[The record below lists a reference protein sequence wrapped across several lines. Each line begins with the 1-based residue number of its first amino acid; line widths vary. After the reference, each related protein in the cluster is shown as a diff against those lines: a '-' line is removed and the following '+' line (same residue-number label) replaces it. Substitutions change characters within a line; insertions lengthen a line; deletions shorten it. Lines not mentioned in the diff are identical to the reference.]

1 MNKII
6 LTLAILCST
15 FGVALQVETSR
26 AASPLDPTM
35 LPPSELR
42 LTLRGAM
49 EAALDNNPDVRLF
62 KEKIETA
69 RAASST
75 QFGALLP
82 NLSGSGQVTHQTVY
96 LGKFGLTPQR
106 TNPFEVYDARVSM
119 TQSLFSLSLIQR
131 WKASREALKVAEL
144 ESETNKSDTMGTVG
158 LLYVE
163 ALRADALVKAH
174 EANLEL
180 FTELIELARQRRGSG
195 MGTGLDTA
203 RLQAQ
208 LENERQQ
215 LAAARYEVERVHL
228 NIINALG
235 LPFEVRLVLTDSL
248 KTEVDAAPSIQD
260 AVATALADRMEV
272 KAQAQRI
279 KTASIGLDS
288 TKSERLPSVQAQGD
302 LGRIG
307 NRMDVTVDTY
317 NIGAFLSV
325 PLFDGGQRQGR
336 IQEGRSQVRQEMIR
350 LQSVSNHVTLEVRE
364 ALVTLTSAQEQLRI
378 AKSGMEAALTELAL
392 ARERFAVLSS
402 SSNLE
407 VTNALFSV
415 SRARENIVDAMFR
428 LNQSRI
434 NLARAL
440 GQLARVS

>member
-1 MNKII
+1 MNTTI
-6 LTLAILCST
+6 LKLTIFCSI
-15 FGVALQVETSR
+15 FVMALDLDISR
-26 AASPLDPTM
+26 AASPTDQTM

-49 EAALDNNPDVRLF
+49 EAALDNNPDVRLY

-75 QFGALLP
+75 QLGALLP
-82 NLSGSGQVTHQTVY
+82 NLSGSAQATHQTVY

-180 FTELIELARQRRGSG
+180 FTELIQLARQRRGSG

-215 LAAARYEVERVHL
+215 LTSARYEVERVHL

-235 LPFEVRLVLTDSL
+235 LPFEVRLVLTDTL
-248 KTEVDAAPSIQD
+248 KTEVDAAPTIQE

-272 KAQAQRI
+272 KAQTQRI

-302 LGRIG
+302 FGRIG
-307 NRMDVTVDTY
+307 NRMDVTIDTY

-350 LQSVSNHVTLEVRE
+350 LQNVSNRVTLEVRE
-364 ALVTLTSAQEQLRI
+364 ALVTLTSAQEQLSI
-378 AKSGMEAALTELAL
+378 AKAGIEAALTELAL

-415 SRARENIVDAMFR
+415 SRARENTVDAMFR
-428 LNQSRI
+428 LNQARI

>member
-1 MNKII
+1 
-6 LTLAILCST
+6 
-15 FGVALQVETSR
+15 
-26 AASPLDPTM
+26 
-35 LPPSELR
+35 
-42 LTLRGAM
+42 M

-75 QFGALLP
+75 QLGTLLP

-248 KTEVDAAPSIQD
+248 KTEVDSAPSIQD

-350 LQSVSNHVTLEVRE
+350 LQSVSNRVTLEVRE

-415 SRARENIVDAMFR
+415 SRARENTVDAMFR

>member
-1 MNKII
+1 MKTPIVR
-6 LTLAILCST
+6 LAMACASLVMTLDADI
-15 FGVALQVETSR
+15 SR
-26 AASPLDPTM
+26 AASPLESET

-62 KEKIETA
+62 KEKIQAA

-75 QFGALLP
+75 QLGALLP

-158 LLYVE
+158 LQYVE

-174 EANLEL
+174 EANLRL
-180 FTELIELARQRRGSG
+180 FTELIQLARDRRGGG

-215 LAAARYEVERVHL
+215 LTSARYEVERVHL
-228 NIINALG
+228 NLIHALG

-248 KTEVDAAPSIQD
+248 KTEVDGTPSIQE
-260 AVATALADRMEV
+260 AVATALADRMEM
-272 KAQAQRI
+272 KAQTQRI

-302 LGRIG
+302 YGRIG
-307 NRMDVTVDTY
+307 NRMDVTIDTY

-350 LQSVSNHVTLEVRE
+350 LQSVSNRVTLEVRE
-364 ALVTLTSAQEQLRI
+364 ALVTVTSAQEQLSI
-378 AKSGMEAALTELAL
+378 AKAGMEAALTELAL

-415 SRARENIVDAMFR
+415 SRGRENMVDAMFR
-428 LNQSRI
+428 LNQARI

-440 GQLARVS
+440 GQLDRVS

>member
-1 MNKII
+1 MNPII
-6 LTLAILCST
+6 FKLTIFCSILAM
-15 FGVALQVETSR
+15 ALPLDRSR

-302 LGRIG
+302 FGRIG

-415 SRARENIVDAMFR
+415 SRGRENTVDAMFR

>member
-1 MNKII
+1 
-6 LTLAILCST
+6 
-15 FGVALQVETSR
+15 
-26 AASPLDPTM
+26 M

-75 QFGALLP
+75 QLGTLLP

-248 KTEVDAAPSIQD
+248 KTEVDSAPSIQD

-350 LQSVSNHVTLEVRE
+350 LQSVSNRVTLEVRE

-415 SRARENIVDAMFR
+415 SRARENTVDAMFR

>member
-1 MNKII
+1 
-6 LTLAILCST
+6 
-15 FGVALQVETSR
+15 
-26 AASPLDPTM
+26 M

-42 LTLRGAM
+42 LSLKEAM
-49 EAALDNNPDVRLF
+49 EAALDNNPDVRLY
-62 KEKIETA
+62 KERIEAA

-75 QFGALLP
+75 QLGALLP
-82 NLSGSGQVTHQTVY
+82 NLNAASQATHQTTY
-96 LGKFGLTPQR
+96 LGKFGLTPHR
-106 TNPFEVYDARVSM
+106 TDPFNVYDARASM

-144 ESETNKSDTMGTVG
+144 ESETTKSDTMGTVG

-174 EANLEL
+174 EANLQL
-180 FTELIELARQRRGSG
+180 FTELIQMARDRRGSG

-215 LAAARYEVERVHL
+215 LTMARYEVERVHL
-228 NIINALG
+228 NLINTLG
-235 LPFEVRLVLTDSL
+235 LPFEVRLILTDSL
-248 KTEVDAAPSIQD
+248 KTDVDASPSIQD
-260 AVATALADRMEV
+260 SVTTALAERMEV
-272 KAQAQRI
+272 KAQSQRV

-288 TKSERLPSVQAQGD
+288 TMSERLPSLQAQGD
-302 LGRIG
+302 IGRIG
-307 NRMDVTVDTY
+307 NRLNETVETY
-317 NIGAFLSV
+317 NIGAFLSI

-350 LQSVSNHVTLEVRE
+350 LRTVSNRVTLEVRE
-364 ALVTLTSAQEQLRI
+364 ALVTLTSAQEQLGI
-378 AKSGMEAALTELAL
+378 AKAGLQAALTELAL

-415 SRARENIVDAMFR
+415 SRGRENTVDAMFR
-428 LNQSRI
+428 LNQARI

-440 GQLARVS
+440 GQLTRIS

>member
-1 MNKII
+1 
-6 LTLAILCST
+6 
-15 FGVALQVETSR
+15 
-26 AASPLDPTM
+26 M

-415 SRARENIVDAMFR
+415 SRARENTVDAMFR

>member
-1 MNKII
+1 MNTITLK
-6 LTLAILCST
+6 LTIFCSI
-15 FGVALQVETSR
+15 VAMTLHLNISW

-35 LPPSELR
+35 SPPSELR

-248 KTEVDAAPSIQD
+248 KTEVDATPSIQD

-415 SRARENIVDAMFR
+415 SRARENTVDAMFR

>member
-1 MNKII
+1 
-6 LTLAILCST
+6 
-15 FGVALQVETSR
+15 
-26 AASPLDPTM
+26 LDPTVV
-35 LPPSELR
+35 PPSELR

-49 EAALDNNPDVRLF
+49 EAALDNNPDVRLY
-62 KEKIETA
+62 KEKIEAA

-144 ESETNKSDTMGTVG
+144 ESETNKSDAMGTVG

-215 LAAARYEVERVHL
+215 LTVARYEVERVHL

-378 AKSGMEAALTELAL
+378 ARAGMEAALTELTL

-402 SSNLE
+402 SSNIE

-415 SRARENIVDAMFR
+415 SRGRENTVDAMFR
-428 LNQSRI
+428 LNQARI

>member
-42 LTLRGAM
+42 LTLREAM

-415 SRARENIVDAMFR
+415 SRARENTVDAMFR

>member
-1 MNKII
+1 MNTTI
-6 LTLAILCST
+6 LKLTIFCSI
-15 FGVALQVETSR
+15 FVMALDLDISR
-26 AASPLDPTM
+26 AASPTDQTM

-49 EAALDNNPDVRLF
+49 EAALDNNPDVRLY

-75 QFGALLP
+75 QLGALLP
-82 NLSGSGQVTHQTVY
+82 NLSGSAQATHQTVY

-106 TNPFEVYDARVSM
+106 TTPFEVYDARVSM

-180 FTELIELARQRRGSG
+180 FTELIQLARQRRGSG

-215 LAAARYEVERVHL
+215 LTSARYEVERVHL

-235 LPFEVRLVLTDSL
+235 LPFEVRLVLTDTL
-248 KTEVDAAPSIQD
+248 KTEVDAAPTIQE

-272 KAQAQRI
+272 KAQTQRI

-302 LGRIG
+302 FGRIG
-307 NRMDVTVDTY
+307 NRMDVTIDTY

-350 LQSVSNHVTLEVRE
+350 LQNVSNRVTLEVRE
-364 ALVTLTSAQEQLRI
+364 ALVTLTSAQEQLSI
-378 AKSGMEAALTELAL
+378 AKAGIEAALTELAL

-415 SRARENIVDAMFR
+415 SRARENTVDAMFR
-428 LNQSRI
+428 LNQARI

>member
-1 MNKII
+1 
-6 LTLAILCST
+6 
-15 FGVALQVETSR
+15 
-26 AASPLDPTM
+26 M
-35 LPPSELR
+35 LPPTELR
-42 LTLRGAM
+42 LSLKGAM
-49 EAALDNNPDVRLF
+49 EAALDNNPDVRLY
-62 KEKIETA
+62 KEKIEAA

-82 NLSGSGQVTHQTVY
+82 NVNGAGQITHQTVY

-106 TNPFEVYDARVSM
+106 TNPFEVYDARVSV

-144 ESETNKSDTMGTVG
+144 ESETTKSDTMGTVG

-174 EANLEL
+174 EANLQL
-180 FTELIELARQRRGSG
+180 FTELIQLARDRRGGG

-215 LAAARYEVERVHL
+215 LATARYEVERVHL

-235 LPFEVRLVLTDSL
+235 LPFEVRLVLTDNL

-260 AVATALADRMEV
+260 AVTTALADRMEV

-288 TKSERLPSVQAQGD
+288 TKSERLPSLQAQGD
-302 LGRIG
+302 YGRIG
-307 NRMDVTVDTY
+307 NRMDVTIDTY

-350 LQSVSNHVTLEVRE
+350 LQNVSNHVTLEVRE
-364 ALVTLTSAQEQLRI
+364 ALVTLASAQEQLRI

-392 ARERFAVLSS
+392 ARERFTVLSS

-415 SRARENIVDAMFR
+415 SRGRENTVDAMFR
-428 LNQSRI
+428 LNQARI

-440 GQLARVS
+440 GLLDRVS

>member
-1 MNKII
+1 MNTITLK
-6 LTLAILCST
+6 LTICCSI
-15 FGVALQVETSR
+15 VAMALHLNITW

-75 QFGALLP
+75 QLGTLLP

-248 KTEVDAAPSIQD
+248 KTEVDSAPSIQD

-350 LQSVSNHVTLEVRE
+350 LQSVSNRVTLEVRE

-415 SRARENIVDAMFR
+415 SRARENTVDAMFR

>member
-6 LTLAILCST
+6 LTLAILCSM

-26 AASPLDPTM
+26 AASSLDPTM

-75 QFGALLP
+75 QLGTLLP

-350 LQSVSNHVTLEVRE
+350 LQSVSNRVTLEVRE

-415 SRARENIVDAMFR
+415 SRARENTVDAMFR

-434 NLARAL
+434 NLSRAL

>member
-1 MNKII
+1 MNTITLK
-6 LTLAILCST
+6 LTICCSI
-15 FGVALQVETSR
+15 VAMALHLNITW

-75 QFGALLP
+75 QLGTLLP

-248 KTEVDAAPSIQD
+248 KTEVDSAPSIQD

-350 LQSVSNHVTLEVRE
+350 LQSVSNRVTLEVRE
-364 ALVTLTSAQEQLRI
+364 ALVTLSSAQEQLRI

-415 SRARENIVDAMFR
+415 SRARENTVDAMFR

>member
-1 MNKII
+1 MNRTTLI
-6 LTLAILCST
+6 LAILCAT
-15 FGVALQVETSR
+15 CAVALQVETSR
-26 AASPLDPTM
+26 AASPLDPTT
-35 LPPSELR
+35 LPPTELR
-42 LTLRGAM
+42 LSLKGAM
-49 EAALDNNPDVRLF
+49 EAALDNNPDVRLY
-62 KEKIETA
+62 KEKIEAA

-82 NLSGSGQVTHQTVY
+82 NVNGAGQITHQTVY
-96 LGKFGLTPQR
+96 LGKFGLTPMR

-144 ESETNKSDTMGTVG
+144 ESETTKSDTMGTVG

-174 EANLEL
+174 ESNLQL
-180 FTELIELARQRRGSG
+180 FTELIQLARDRRGGG

-215 LAAARYEVERVHL
+215 LATARYEVERVHL

-248 KTEVDAAPSIQD
+248 KTEVDAVPSIQD
-260 AVATALADRMEV
+260 AVTTALADRMEV

-288 TKSERLPSVQAQGD
+288 TKSERLPSIQAQGD
-302 LGRIG
+302 YGRIG
-307 NRMDVTVDTY
+307 NRMDTTIDTY

-350 LQSVSNHVTLEVRE
+350 LQNVSNHVTLEVRE
-364 ALVTLTSAQEQLRI
+364 ALVTLASAQEQLRI

-415 SRARENIVDAMFR
+415 SRGRENTVDAMFR
-428 LNQSRI
+428 LNQARI

-440 GQLARVS
+440 GQLDRVS

>member
-1 MNKII
+1 MKTRF
-6 LTLAILCST
+6 LKMGTLWVTLAMAVLPDIGRAGPPPDP
-15 FGVALQVETSR
+15 GV
-26 AASPLDPTM
+26 

-42 LTLRGAM
+42 LSLREAM
-49 EAALDNNPDVRLF
+49 EAALDNNPDVRLY
-62 KEKIETA
+62 KERIEAA

-82 NLSGSGQVTHQTVY
+82 NLSGTAQGTHQRVY
-96 LGKFGLTPQR
+96 LGKFGLAPQR
-106 TNPFEVYDARVSM
+106 TNPFEIYDARASM

-131 WKASREALKVAEL
+131 WKASREAMKVAEL
-144 ESETNKSDTMGTVG
+144 ESETTKSDTMGTVG

-174 EANLEL
+174 EANLTL
-180 FTELIELARQRRGSG
+180 FTELIQLARDRRGGG

-215 LAAARYEVERVHL
+215 LTASRYEVERVHL
-228 NIINALG
+228 NLINTLG
-235 LPFEVRLVLTDSL
+235 LPFDVRLILTDTL

-260 AVATALADRMEV
+260 AVATALADRVEV
-272 KAQAQRI
+272 KAQSQRV

-288 TKSERLPSVQAQGD
+288 TMSERLPSLQAQGD
-302 LGRIG
+302 YGRIG
-307 NRMDVTVDTY
+307 NRMNETVDTY
-317 NIGAFLSV
+317 NIGAFLTV

-350 LQSVSNHVTLEVRE
+350 LRSVSNQVTLEVRE
-364 ALVTLTSAQEQLRI
+364 ALVTLASAQEQLGI
-378 AKSGMEAALTELAL
+378 AKVGLEAALTELAL

-415 SRARENIVDAMFR
+415 SRGRENTVDAMFR
-428 LNQSRI
+428 LNQARI

-440 GQLARVS
+440 GRLSQVS

>member
-1 MNKII
+1 MNTITLK
-6 LTLAILCST
+6 LTIFCSI
-15 FGVALQVETSR
+15 VAMTLHLNISW

-35 LPPSELR
+35 SPPSELR

-415 SRARENIVDAMFR
+415 SRARENTVDAMFR

>member
-1 MNKII
+1 
-6 LTLAILCST
+6 
-15 FGVALQVETSR
+15 
-26 AASPLDPTM
+26 
-35 LPPSELR
+35 
-42 LTLRGAM
+42 
-49 EAALDNNPDVRLF
+49 
-62 KEKIETA
+62 
-69 RAASST
+69 
-75 QFGALLP
+75 
-82 NLSGSGQVTHQTVY
+82 
-96 LGKFGLTPQR
+96 
-106 TNPFEVYDARVSM
+106 
-119 TQSLFSLSLIQR
+119 
-131 WKASREALKVAEL
+131 
-144 ESETNKSDTMGTVG
+144 MGTVG

-415 SRARENIVDAMFR
+415 SRARENTVDAMFR

>member
-1 MNKII
+1 MKTLI
-6 LTLAILCST
+6 LRLAMACAVL
-15 FGVALQVETSR
+15 VMALQADISR
-26 AASPLDPTM
+26 AASPLDPEA

-42 LTLRGAM
+42 LTLKGAM

-62 KEKIETA
+62 KEKIVAA

-75 QFGALLP
+75 QLGALLP
-82 NLSGSGQVTHQTVY
+82 NLSGSGQVTHQTTY

-144 ESETNKSDTMGTVG
+144 ESETTKSDTMGTVG

-174 EANLEL
+174 EANLQL
-180 FTELIELARQRRGSG
+180 FTELIQLARDRRGSG

-215 LAAARYEVERVHL
+215 LTAAHYEVERVHL

-235 LPFEVRLVLTDSL
+235 LPFEVRLVLTDNL
-248 KTEVDAAPSIQD
+248 KTEVDAAPSIQE

-288 TKSERLPSVQAQGD
+288 TKSERLPSLQAQGD
-302 LGRIG
+302 YGRIG
-307 NRMDVTVDTY
+307 NRMDVTLDTY

-336 IQEGRSQVRQEMIR
+336 IQEGRSQLRQEAIR

-415 SRARENIVDAMFR
+415 SRGRENTVDAMFR
-428 LNQSRI
+428 LNQARI

-440 GQLARVS
+440 GRLDRVS

>member
-1 MNKII
+1 MN
-6 LTLAILCST
+6 TTAFRLAIVCTSLAM
-15 FGVALQVETSR
+15 ALQAAPSR
-26 AASPLDPTM
+26 AESPLDTTM

-42 LTLRGAM
+42 LSLKEAM

-62 KEKIETA
+62 KERIEAA
-69 RAASST
+69 RASSRT
-75 QFGALLP
+75 QLGALLP
-82 NLSGSGQVTHQTVY
+82 NVSGTAQTTHQTVF
-96 LGKFGLTPQR
+96 LGKFGLNQQR
-106 TNPFEVYDARVSM
+106 TNPFEVYDARASV

-144 ESETNKSDTMGTVG
+144 ESETSKSDTMGTVG

-174 EANLEL
+174 EANLKL
-180 FTELIELARQRRGSG
+180 FTELIQLARDRRGSG

-215 LAAARYEVERVHL
+215 LTAARYEVERVHL
-228 NIINALG
+228 NLTNTLG
-235 LPFEVRLVLTDSL
+235 LPFEVRLTLTDTL
-248 KTEVDAAPSIQD
+248 KTEVDNAPPIQD
-260 AVATALADRMEV
+260 AVATALADRVEM
-272 KAQAQRI
+272 KAQAQRV

-288 TKSERLPSVQAQGD
+288 TVSERLPSLQAQGD
-302 LGRIG
+302 YGRIG
-307 NRMDVTVDTY
+307 NRLNETIDTY
-317 NIGAFLSV
+317 NIGAFLTI
-325 PLFDGGQRQGR
+325 PLFDGGQREGR

-350 LQSVSNHVTLEVRE
+350 LRTVSNQVTLEVRE
-364 ALVTLTSAQEQLRI
+364 ALVTLTSAQEQLGI
-378 AKSGMEAALTELAL
+378 AKSGLAAALTELAL

-415 SRARENIVDAMFR
+415 SRGRENIVDAMFR
-428 LNQSRI
+428 LNQARI

-440 GQLARVS
+440 GQLTRVS

>member
-415 SRARENIVDAMFR
+415 SRARENTVDAMFR

>member
-144 ESETNKSDTMGTVG
+144 ESKTNKSDTMGTVG

-364 ALVTLTSAQEQLRI
+364 ALVTLASAQEQLRI

-415 SRARENIVDAMFR
+415 SRARENTVDAMFR

>member
-364 ALVTLTSAQEQLRI
+364 ALVTLASAQEQLRI

-415 SRARENIVDAMFR
+415 SRARENTVDAMFR

>member
-1 MNKII
+1 MNTITLK
-6 LTLAILCST
+6 LTICCSI
-15 FGVALQVETSR
+15 VAMALHLNITW
-26 AASPLDPTM
+26 AASPLDQTM

-42 LTLRGAM
+42 LTLKGAM

-75 QFGALLP
+75 QLGTLLP

-248 KTEVDAAPSIQD
+248 KTEVDSAPSIQD

-350 LQSVSNHVTLEVRE
+350 LQSVSNRVTLEVRE

-415 SRARENIVDAMFR
+415 SRARENTVDAMFR

>member
-1 MNKII
+1 MNTITLK
-6 LTLAILCST
+6 LTICCSI
-15 FGVALQVETSR
+15 VAMALHLNITW

-75 QFGALLP
+75 QLGTLLP

-248 KTEVDAAPSIQD
+248 KTEVDSAPSIQD

-415 SRARENIVDAMFR
+415 SRARENTVDAMFR

>member
-6 LTLAILCST
+6 LTLAILGST

-26 AASPLDPTM
+26 AASPLDQSM

-42 LTLRGAM
+42 LTLREAM
-49 EAALDNNPDVRLF
+49 EAALDNNPDVRLY
-62 KEKIETA
+62 KEKIEAA

-75 QFGALLP
+75 QLGTLLP
-82 NLSGSGQVTHQTVY
+82 NLSGSGQATHQTVY
-96 LGKFGLTPQR
+96 LGKFGLGPRR
-106 TNPFEVYDARVSM
+106 TDPFEVYDARVSM

-144 ESETNKSDTMGTVG
+144 ESETTKSDTMGTVG
-158 LLYVE
+158 LLYIE
-163 ALRADALVKAH
+163 ALRADALVKSH

-180 FTELIELARQRRGSG
+180 FTELIQLARDRRGSG

-215 LAAARYEVERVHL
+215 LTTSKYEVERVHL
-228 NIINALG
+228 NLINTLG

-260 AVATALADRMEV
+260 AVATALAERMEV
-272 KAQAQRI
+272 KAQSQRV

-288 TKSERLPSVQAQGD
+288 TMSERLPSVQAQGD
-302 LGRIG
+302 YGKIG
-307 NRMDVTVDTY
+307 NRMDQTVDTY
-317 NIGAFLSV
+317 NIGAFLTI

-350 LQSVSNHVTLEVRE
+350 LQNVSNHVTLEVRE
-364 ALVTLTSAQEQLRI
+364 ALVTLASAQEQVAI
-378 AKSGMEAALTELAL
+378 AKAGIQAALTELSL

-415 SRARENIVDAMFR
+415 SRARENTVDAMFR

>member
-1 MNKII
+1 MNITI
-6 LTLAILCST
+6 LKLTIVYSIL
-15 FGVALQVETSR
+15 VMALDR
-26 AASPLDPTM
+26 NMCGAASPLDETM
-35 LPPSELR
+35 LSPSELR

-49 EAALDNNPDVRLF
+49 EAALDNNPDVRLY
-62 KEKIETA
+62 KEKIEAA

-82 NLSGSGQVTHQTVY
+82 NISGSGQVTHKTVY
-96 LGKFGLTPQR
+96 LGQFGLAPQR
-106 TNPFEVYDARVSM
+106 TTPFEVYDARASM

-144 ESETNKSDTMGTVG
+144 ESETTQSDTMGTVG

-174 EANLEL
+174 EANLQL
-180 FTELIELARQRRGSG
+180 FTELIQLARDRRGGG

-215 LAAARYEVERVHL
+215 LAVARYEVERVHL
-228 NIINALG
+228 NLINKLG

-248 KTEVDAAPSIQD
+248 KTEVDAAPSIQE
-260 AVATALADRMEV
+260 AVATALSERMEV
-272 KAQAQRI
+272 KAQSQRV
-279 KTASIGLDS
+279 KTASLGLDS
-288 TKSERLPSVQAQGD
+288 TMSERLPSVQAQGD
-302 LGRIG
+302 YGKIG
-307 NRMDVTVDTY
+307 NHMNATVDTY
-317 NIGAFLSV
+317 NIGAFLTV

-364 ALVTLTSAQEQLRI
+364 ALVTLASAQEQLGI
-378 AKSGMEAALTELAL
+378 AKAGLQAALTELAL

-402 SSNLE
+402 SSNIE

-415 SRARENIVDAMFR
+415 SRGRENTVDAMFR
-428 LNQSRI
+428 LNQARI

>member
-1 MNKII
+1 MNTITLK
-6 LTLAILCST
+6 LTIFCSI
-15 FGVALQVETSR
+15 VAMTLHLNISW
-26 AASPLDPTM
+26 AASPLDPMM

-248 KTEVDAAPSIQD
+248 KTEVDATPSIQD

-415 SRARENIVDAMFR
+415 SRARENTVDAMFR

>member
-1 MNKII
+1 MTTSI
-6 LTLAILCST
+6 LSVRLACA
-15 FGVALQVETSR
+15 ALALAFYADPSR

-35 LPPSELR
+35 PPPSELR
-42 LTLRGAM
+42 LTMKEAM
-49 EAALDNNPDVRLF
+49 EAALNNNPDVRLY
-62 KEKIETA
+62 KERIEAA

-75 QFGALLP
+75 QFGALMP
-82 NLSGSGQVTHQTVY
+82 NIAGAAQATHQTVF
-96 LGKFGLTPQR
+96 LGKFGLAPQR
-106 TNPFEVYDARVSM
+106 TNPFEIYDARASL

-144 ESETNKSDTMGTVG
+144 ESETTKSDTMGTVG

-174 EANLEL
+174 EANLQL
-180 FTELIELARQRRGSG
+180 FTELIQLARDRRGSG

-215 LAAARYEVERVHL
+215 LTSARYEVERVHL

-248 KTEVDAAPSIQD
+248 KTEVDAVPSIQD
-260 AVATALADRMEV
+260 AVATALAERMEV
-272 KAQAQRI
+272 KAQSQRV

-288 TKSERLPSVQAQGD
+288 TMSERLPSLQAQGD
-302 LGRIG
+302 YGRIG
-307 NRMDVTVDTY
+307 NRMNETIDTY
-317 NIGAFLSV
+317 NIGAFLTV

-364 ALVTLTSAQEQLRI
+364 ALVTLTSAQEQLSI
-378 AKSGMEAALTELAL
+378 AKAGMQAALTELAL

-415 SRARENIVDAMFR
+415 SRGRENTVDAMFR
-428 LNQSRI
+428 LNQARI

-440 GQLARVS
+440 GRLARVS